1 MLSKQL
7 GLVAQ
12 AVRETNTWI
21 ITPVCPVPSSRP
33 VSDTRS
39 SLSPSPSFA
48 PLPSTPILKDA
59 EKALKN
65 EAKIQSVS
73 QMALVPHLGA
83 DASIADHILYFNEAD
98 CDPNSLVQGYRLLRD
113 WVLNSLD
120 LYKVKPP
127 SPGDDT
133 SHNGAHPI

>member
-1 MLSKQL
+1 MIS
-7 GLVAQ
+7 A
-12 AVRETNTWI
+12 
-21 ITPVCPVPSSRP
+21 RP
-33 VSDTRS
+33 FA
-39 SLSPSPSFA
+39 PSPRVARSLTSALPSPHLPSVA
-48 PLPSTPILKDA
+48 PLPSTQFLEDA

-98 CDPNSLVQGYRLLRD
+98 CDPNALVQGYRLLRD

-120 LYKVKPP
+120 LYKVK
-127 SPGDDT
+127 T
-133 SHNGAHPI
+133 KRRYSHSGAHPI